1 VLNLPLVGAC
11 RSEVLKVMTLTQ
23 KGVKVVAGRMPKM
36 ITPRAHAA
44 LDYAIAG
51 SFFLMGALFW
61 KRNRR
66 AGMGSLLC
74 GGATAAVSVLTDYPG
89 GVKKIIPY
97 PLRKQIDTG
106 LVAMAAA
113 MPRLL
118 DVEDKRDAKFF
129 SRQALARTAITAM
142 ANFDHGDGRRTR
154 RER

>member
-1 VLNLPLVGAC
+1 
-11 RSEVLKVMTLTQ
+11 MTLTQ

-89 GVKKIIPY
+89 GVKKVIPY
-97 PLRKQIDTG
+97 PLREQIDTG

-113 MPRLL
+113 MPRLM

-142 ANFDHGDGRRTR
+142 TNFDHGDGRRMR
-154 RER
+154 RKRR

>member
-1 VLNLPLVGAC
+1 
-11 RSEVLKVMTLTQ
+11 MTLTQ

-89 GVKKIIPY
+89 GVKKVIPY
-97 PLRKQIDTG
+97 PLRAQIDTG

-113 MPRLL
+113 MPRLM

-142 ANFDHGDGRRTR
+142 ANFDHGYGRRMR
-154 RER
+154 

>member
-1 VLNLPLVGAC
+1 
-11 RSEVLKVMTLTQ
+11 MTLTQ

-142 ANFDHGDGRRTR
+142 ANFDHGYSRQTR
-154 RER
+154 

>member
-1 VLNLPLVGAC
+1 
-11 RSEVLKVMTLTQ
+11 MTLTQ

-89 GVKKIIPY
+89 GVKKVIPY
-97 PLRKQIDTG
+97 PLREQIDTG
-106 LVAMAAA
+106 LIAMAAA
-113 MPRLL
+113 MPRLM

-129 SRQALARTAITAM
+129 SRQATRAAMKGTGVWSLTRTLLHPNFGVAIA
-142 ANFDHGDGRRTR
+142 FC
-154 RER
+154 

>member
-1 VLNLPLVGAC
+1 
-11 RSEVLKVMTLTQ
+11 MTLTQ

-89 GVKKIIPY
+89 GVKKIIPH

-113 MPRLL
+113 MPRLM
-118 DVEDKRDAKFF
+118 DVGDKRDAKFF

-142 ANFDHGDGRRTR
+142 ANFDHGDGSRMR
-154 RER
+154 

>member
-1 VLNLPLVGAC
+1 
-11 RSEVLKVMTLTQ
+11 MTIAQ

-51 SFFLMGALFW
+51 SFFLMGALLW

-113 MPRLL
+113 MPRLM
-118 DVEDKRDAKFF
+118 DVEDKHDAKFF

-142 ANFDHGDGRRTR
+142 INFDHGDGRRMR
-154 RER
+154 QER

>member
-1 VLNLPLVGAC
+1 
-11 RSEVLKVMTLTQ
+11 MTIAQ

-51 SFFLMGALFW
+51 SFFLMGALLW

-113 MPRLL
+113 MPRLM
-118 DVEDKRDAKFF
+118 DVEDA
-129 SRQALARTAITAM
+129 
-142 ANFDHGDGRRTR
+142 GRLG
-154 RER
+154 

>member
-1 VLNLPLVGAC
+1 
-11 RSEVLKVMTLTQ
+11 MTLTE

-74 GGATAAVSVLTDYPG
+74 GGAMAAVSVLTDYPG
-89 GVKKIIPY
+89 GVKKVIPY
-97 PLRKQIDTG
+97 RLREQIDTG
-106 LVAMAAA
+106 LIAMAAA
-113 MPRLL
+113 MPRLM
-118 DVEDKRDAKFF
+118 DVEDRRDAKFF

-142 ANFDHGDGRRTR
+142 ANFDHGDGRRIG
-154 RER
+154 RERRK

>member
-1 VLNLPLVGAC
+1 
-11 RSEVLKVMTLTQ
+11 MTLTQ

-142 ANFDHGDGRRTR
+142 ANFDHGYGRRMR
-154 RER
+154 